1 MKKSLIGII
10 IVLFIGGFTSGGLYY
25 YSEKQIKEI
34 GMPLIIEKSERV
46 MPEKV
51 IQEEKS
57 SSPQIIISS
66 DVLEQGD
73 TLLIQIKTQSSL
85 NEIEGNLGG
94 RGLTKINFFKLGE
107 DWMGILGIS
116 VKQNPG
122 KYTLAI
128 DFPDGDIFKKDLDIV
143 ERKFPVEEFL
153 VSEELKKEG
162 YTQSKIAEELI
173 EKEKPILD
181 EVFKIFTPEVYFD
194 KPFSYPLKEIEVT
207 GEFGNIRKEG
217 ETAIQHLG
225 VDLKAEV
232 GTPVYAVNDGAV
244 LFSQETKMYGNTLI
258 IDHGF
263 GIFSFYS
270 HLNELKFSTGE
281 KVRQGETIGLSGK
294 TGYSIAPHLHFS
306 IKIKGSSVDPLR
318 FIETTEKEMIE

>member
-10 IVLFIGGFTSGGLYY
+10 IVLFVGGFASGGLYY
-25 YSEKQIKEI
+25 YSEKQIQEI

-57 SSPQIIISS
+57 TSPQIIISS

-73 TLLIQIKTQSSL
+73 TLLIQIKTQSPFD
-85 NEIEGNLGG
+85 EIEGNLGG
-94 RGLTKINFFKLGE
+94 LIKINFFKLDE

-116 VKQNPG
+116 VKQKPG
-122 KYTLAI
+122 RYNLAI
-128 DFPDGDIFKKDLDIV
+128 DFPDGEIFKKDLDIV

-181 EVFKIFTPEVYFD
+181 KVFKIFTPEVYFD
-194 KPFSYPLKEIEVT
+194 KPFIYPLKEIEVT

-217 ETAIQHLG
+217 EIAIQHLG

-232 GTPVYAVNDGAV
+232 GTPVYAINDGVV

-270 HLNELKFSTGE
+270 HLSELKFSTGE
-281 KVRQGETIGLSGK
+281 KVKQGDIIGLSGK

-306 IKIKGSSVDPLR
+306 IKINGSSVDPLR

>member
-10 IVLFIGGFTSGGLYY
+10 IVLFIGGFASGGLYY
-25 YSEKQIKEI
+25 YSEKQIQEI

-46 MPEKV
+46 IPEKV

-57 SSPQIIISS
+57 ISPQVFISS

-73 TLLIQIKTQSSL
+73 TLLIQIKTQSPL
-85 NEIEGNLGG
+85 DEIEGNLE
-94 RGLTKINFFKLGE
+94 GLTKINFFKLGE

-116 VKQNPG
+116 VKQKPG
-122 KYTLAI
+122 KYNLTI
-128 DFPDGDIFKKDLDIV
+128 DSSDGEIFKKDLDIV

-181 EVFKIFTPEVYFD
+181 EIFKIFTPEVYFD
-194 KPFSYPLKEIEVT
+194 NPFSYPLKEIEVT
-207 GEFGNIRKEG
+207 GEFGNIRKEE

-225 VDLKAEV
+225 VDLKAGI
-232 GTPVYAVNDGAV
+232 GTPVYAVNDGLV

-281 KVRQGETIGLSGK
+281 KVKQGDIIGLSGK

-306 IKIKGSSVDPLR
+306 IKINGSSVDPLR
-318 FIETTEKEMIE
+318 FIEMTKKEMLQ

>member
-1 MKKSLIGII
+1 MKRSLIGII
-10 IVLFIGGFTSGGLYY
+10 IVLFIGGFASGGLYY
-25 YSEKQIKEI
+25 YSEKQIQEI

-57 SSPQIIISS
+57 ISPQVFISS
-66 DVLEQGD
+66 DALEQGD
-73 TLLIQIKTQSSL
+73 TLLIQIKTQSPL
-85 NEIEGNLGG
+85 DEIEGSLE
-94 RGLTKINFFKLGE
+94 GLTKINFFKLGE

-122 KYTLAI
+122 KYNLAI
-128 DFPDGDIFKKDLDIV
+128 DFPDGEIFKKDLDIV

-173 EKEKPILD
+173 EKEKPLLD
-181 EVFKIFTPEVYFD
+181 EVFKIFTPEVYF
-194 KPFSYPLKEIEVT
+194 KKSFIYPLDEIKIT
-207 GEFGNIRKEG
+207 GSFGNIRKEE

-225 VDLKAEV
+225 VDLKAGI
-232 GTPVYAVNDGAV
+232 GTPVYAVNDGVV
-244 LFSQETKMYGNTLI
+244 LFSQETKMYGNALI

-270 HLNELKFSTGE
+270 HLNELKVLNGE
-281 KVRQGETIGLSGK
+281 KVKQGEIIGLSGK
-294 TGYSIAPHLHFS
+294 TGYALAPHLHFS
-306 IKIKGSSVDPLR
+306 IKIKGFSVDPLR
-318 FIETTEKEMIE
+318 FIEMTKKEMLQ